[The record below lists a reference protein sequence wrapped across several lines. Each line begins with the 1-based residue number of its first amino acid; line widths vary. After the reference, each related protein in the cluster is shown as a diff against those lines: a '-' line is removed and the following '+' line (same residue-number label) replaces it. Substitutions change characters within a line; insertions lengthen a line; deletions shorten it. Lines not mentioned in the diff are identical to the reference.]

1 MADEPENLTLLHL
14 RAIDIKLDRLAEDV
28 REIKTRVGI
37 LEQQYA
43 SVSTR
48 IDNIDARLDRIE
60 NRLDPVPRHV
70 PRVKQDRPG
79 KGRPPGRSSSQVND
93 ART

>member
-1 MADEPENLTLLHL
+1 
-14 RAIDIKLDRLAEDV
+14 V

-48 IDNIDARLDRIE
+48 IDKIDARLDRIRIGSIRTPSR
-60 NRLDPVPRHV
+60 RL
-70 PRVKQDRPG
+70 G
-79 KGRPPGRSSSQVND
+79 
-93 ART
+93 